1 MTGESEDPS
10 GDSTTSV
17 SLAASHILKDAGSME
32 EVWGKLLAMGHP
44 PDAIASALGRLK
56 APDQF
61 GRPSAAL
68 EARDQQVILLG
79 QVSTMEGMVAES
91 DHPSTV
97 GRRAQAELETSKV
110 LVLGSSP
117 TLTASVRD
125 QFKKLGVSEIRATS
139 FDIKTDVKTA
149 FEAHSASVASAIAE
163 FAQVK
168 PALVVCCT
176 QSGSRDL
183 ANVVNRAAIE
193 KNVTALYH
201 HSQGFQAQIG
211 PLVIPGETAC
221 YECFRLR
228 REASLAPWER
238 ALLRA
243 ADNTGELSVSLG
255 VDWLAVDALK
265 YLTKL
270 GEPVSRGRV
279 LFCDYFA
286 GLPEV
291 HTLLRIP
298 RCPVCR
304 VPERPPVKLW
314 NEPA

>member
-1 MTGESEDPS
+1 MTGGSEDYS
-10 GDSTTSV
+10 GDSTTDQSGV
-17 SLAASHILKDAGSME
+17 SIAASQILKDASSME

-56 APDQF
+56 APDHF
-61 GRPSAAL
+61 VRPSAAS
-68 EARDQQVILLG
+68 EALDQQVILLG
-79 QVSTMEGMVAES
+79 QMSTMEGMVAES
-91 DHPSTV
+91 DHASTA
-97 GRRAQAELETSKV
+97 GRRAQSELETGKV

-117 TLTASVRD
+117 TLAGSVRD
-125 QFKKLGVSEIRATS
+125 QFKNLGVSDLRATS
-139 FDIKTDVKTA
+139 FDMKTDI
-149 FEAHSASVASAIAE
+149 EAHSASVSDAIAV

-176 QSGSRDL
+176 RSGSRDL
-183 ANVVNRAAIE
+183 ADVVNRAAIE
-193 KNVTALYH
+193 RNVTALYH
-201 HSQGFQAQIG
+201 HVQGFQVQTG

-221 YECFRLR
+221 YECFKLR

-243 ADNTGELSVSLG
+243 SDNTGELSVTLG
-255 VDWLAVDALK
+255 VDWLVVDALK